1 MMLFYQAKTRPEKS
15 DYAELILTS
24 MHMCLGNEAT
34 LNFYLTNFT
43 DERSLTAAVRR
54 IPYKGG
60 NTNTT
65 GGLRLMRQQIFHRD
79 NGDRPNVPNVV
90 ILITDGI
97 PTREVGKLPGEVRRI
112 KRLGIRILGVGVT
125 NKVSSTTTFRLFVDN
140 ITMNIELILRHFSM
154 ILF

>member
-1 MMLFYQAKTRPEKS
+1 MS
-15 DYAELILTS
+15 S
-24 MHMCLGNEAT
+24 GNEAT

-43 DERSLTAAVRR
+43 DERSLVNAVRR

-65 GGLRLMRQQIFHRD
+65 GGLRLMRQECFNTA
-79 NGDRPNVPNVV
+79 NGDRPNVRNVA

-97 PTREVGKLPGEVRRI
+97 PTREVQELPGEVRRI

-125 NKVSSTTTFRLFVDN
+125 TKVSSTTTFRLFTDN
-140 ITMNIELILRHFSM
+140 NILTEVKLTRPTV
-154 ILF
+154 